1 MISLARFILKG
12 YSQAA
17 LVAASMAM
25 LGLLMPPVAWFSG
38 AAVALVTL
46 VNGHRSGLLVT
57 AIAGIGTAV
66 FAGLIMSLP
75 EVAIYYVLLVWLPL
89 VIVAV
94 VLRQTVSLVLC
105 LQLIAG
111 VSLLGIVILYML
123 FPDFGE
129 IWRSSLNT
137 MAEELIAQS
146 EGSLDAQQLQLVI
159 DRIVRLL
166 PGFFASSFMIGT
178 LVSLY
183 LARWWQAVIY
193 NPGGFGKEFRALN
206 LGKATALAALAIAV
220 AASFGSA
227 DIFNA
232 MLLVVF
238 ALYLNQGVAVLH
250 AVFAG
255 RQLNAVWLFLVYLIM
270 FFVPHTVVLLALA
283 GLVRRLER
291 PAPHRN
297 APRPDV
303 ALPVVGIVDV
313 LAWRATTKSRFSLTR
328 FAGQGEAGSLAP
340 WGVFGCIYHDSI
352 LPTEVGSQRGS
363 MPGRPPFGN
372 SGTLM

>member
-25 LGLLMPPVAWFSG
+25 LGLLLPPVAWLSG

-46 VNGHRSGLLVT
+46 VNGHRNGLLVT

-66 FAGLIMSLP
+66 FSGLILSIPQL
-75 EVAIYYVLLVWLPL
+75 AIYYVLLVWLP
-89 VIVAV
+89 VVMVAV

-111 VSLLGIVILYML
+111 VSLLGIIVLYVF

-129 IWRSSLNT
+129 IWRSSLNM
-137 MAEELIAQS
+137 MADDLIANS
-146 EGSLDAQQLQLVI
+146 NGKLDNEQLQLII
-159 DRIVRLL
+159 DQVVSLL

-178 LVSLY
+178 MISLY

-193 NPGGFGKEFRALN
+193 NPGGFGKEFRAIN
-206 LGKATALAALAIAV
+206 LGKATAFIALAIAIT
-220 AASFGSA
+220 ASLIKA

-238 ALYLNQGVAVLH
+238 ALYLNQGIAVLH

-255 RQLNAVWLFLVYLIM
+255 KQFHAVWLFMIYLLM
-270 FFVPHTVVLLALA
+270 FFVPHIVVLLALA
-283 GLVRRLER
+283 GLADTWIDFRRRL
-291 PAPHRN
+291 
-297 APRPDV
+297 V
-303 ALPVVGIVDV
+303 A
-313 LAWRATTKSRFSLTR
+313 
-328 FAGQGEAGSLAP
+328 
-340 WGVFGCIYHDSI
+340 
-352 LPTEVGSQRGS
+352 
-363 MPGRPPFGN
+363 
-372 SGTLM
+372 

>member
-25 LGLLMPPVAWFSG
+25 LGLLLPPVAWLSG

-46 VNGHRSGLLVT
+46 VNGHRNGLLVT

-66 FAGLIMSLP
+66 LSGLILSIP
-75 EVAIYYVLLVWLPL
+75 ELAIYYVLLVWLP
-89 VIVAV
+89 VVMVAV
-94 VLRQTVSLVLC
+94 VLRQTVSLALC

-111 VSLLGIVILYML
+111 VSLLGILVLYVF

-129 IWRSSLNT
+129 IWRSSLNM
-137 MAEELIAQS
+137 MADDLIANS
-146 EGSLDAQQLQLVI
+146 NGTLDKEQLQLVI
-159 DRIVRLL
+159 DQVVSLL

-178 LVSLY
+178 MLSLY

-193 NPGGFGKEFRALN
+193 NPGGFGKEFRAIN
-206 LGKATALAALAIAV
+206 LGKATAFIALAIAIT
-220 AASFGSA
+220 ASLIKA

-255 RQLNAVWLFLVYLIM
+255 KQFNAVWLFMIYLLM
-270 FFVPHTVVLLALA
+270 FFVPHIVVLLALA
-283 GLVRRLER
+283 GLADTWIDFRRRL
-291 PAPHRN
+291 
-297 APRPDV
+297 V
-303 ALPVVGIVDV
+303 A
-313 LAWRATTKSRFSLTR
+313 
-328 FAGQGEAGSLAP
+328 
-340 WGVFGCIYHDSI
+340 
-352 LPTEVGSQRGS
+352 
-363 MPGRPPFGN
+363 
-372 SGTLM
+372 

>member
-12 YSQAA
+12 HSQAA

-25 LGLLMPPVAWFSG
+25 LGMLLPPLAWLSG

-46 VNGHRSGLLVT
+46 VSGHRSGLLVT

-66 FAGLIMSLP
+66 LAGLILSAPLL
-75 EVAIYYVLLVWLPL
+75 AAYYVLLVWLPVVL
-89 VIVAV
+89 LAV
-94 VLRQTVSLVLC
+94 VLRQTVSMVFC
-105 LQLIAG
+105 LQIIAAI
-111 VSLLGIVILYML
+111 SLLGIIVIYVF

-129 IWRSSLNT
+129 IWRSSLSM
-137 MAEELIAQS
+137 MADDLVARS
-146 EGSLDAQQLQLVI
+146 EGSVDKAQLLQVI
-159 DRIVRLL
+159 DQIVRIL

-178 LVSLY
+178 MLSLY

-193 NPGGFGKEFRALN
+193 NPGGFAKEFRAIN
-206 LGKATALAALAIAV
+206 LGKAAALIALAIAI
-220 AASFGSA
+220 AASLIKA

-255 RQLNAVWLFLVYLIM
+255 RQLNAVWLFLVYVLM

-283 GLVRRLER
+283 GLADTWIDFRRRLI
-291 PAPHRN
+291 A
-297 APRPDV
+297 
-303 ALPVVGIVDV
+303 
-313 LAWRATTKSRFSLTR
+313 
-328 FAGQGEAGSLAP
+328 
-340 WGVFGCIYHDSI
+340 
-352 LPTEVGSQRGS
+352 
-363 MPGRPPFGN
+363 
-372 SGTLM
+372 

>member
-25 LGLLMPPVAWFSG
+25 LGLLLPPVAWLSG

-46 VNGHRSGLLVT
+46 VNGHRNGLLVT

-66 FAGLIMSLP
+66 FSGLILSIP
-75 EVAIYYVLLVWLPL
+75 ELAIYYVLLVLLP
-89 VIVAV
+89 VVMVAV

-111 VSLLGIVILYML
+111 VSLLGILVLYVF

-129 IWRSSLNT
+129 IWRSSLNM
-137 MAEELIAQS
+137 MADDLIANS
-146 EGSLDAQQLQLVI
+146 NGTLDKEQLQLII
-159 DRIVRLL
+159 DQVVSLL

-178 LVSLY
+178 MLSLY
-183 LARWWQAVIY
+183 MARWWQAVIY
-193 NPGGFGKEFRALN
+193 NPGGFGKEFRAIN
-206 LGKATALAALAIAV
+206 LGKATAFIALAIAIT
-220 AASFGSA
+220 ASLIKA

-255 RQLNAVWLFLVYLIM
+255 KQFNAVWLFMIYLLM
-270 FFVPHTVVLLALA
+270 FFVPHIVVLLALA
-283 GLVRRLER
+283 GLADTWIDFRRRL
-291 PAPHRN
+291 
-297 APRPDV
+297 V
-303 ALPVVGIVDV
+303 A
-313 LAWRATTKSRFSLTR
+313 
-328 FAGQGEAGSLAP
+328 
-340 WGVFGCIYHDSI
+340 
-352 LPTEVGSQRGS
+352 
-363 MPGRPPFGN
+363 
-372 SGTLM
+372 